1 MTRADLD
8 LIARATDRAAPAA
21 GMVKVGED
29 EVRLL
34 CDGAEAYPAML
45 AAIASARHEIVLEMY
60 WFGSDALGRQFCDA
74 LGERARSGVTVRV
87 IFDAFG
93 STPVDADMFD
103 LLRAAGADVR
113 PYHPLFVFRGTS
125 QRWAFRDHR
134 KLLVCDDE
142 VGFTGGLNI
151 GREWAS
157 LAQGGEGW
165 RDDLVEVR
173 GPGARELRTLFYGTW
188 RRLLSRR
195 ERRNPNK
202 LPPDVPAALVQTP
215 TRPVWAMSSGRG
227 WRARRAIR
235 ATYIRWI
242 VEAKRSIDIVNAYF
256 VPDRWIR
263 RALLHAVKRGIAV
276 RIIVPVRGDVPL
288 VQWAVEATLER
299 LTKEGVQAFAYS
311 GAVLHSKT
319 AVVDDQL
326 VTIGSYNLDHRSFRY
341 NLEVNLAI
349 RSATFAAI
357 VKTSVARDIERSVAW
372 THHVLR
378 NRGFFRRMLGELAN
392 LFARFL

>member
-1 MTRADLD
+1 MSESDLEV
-8 LIARATDRAAPAA
+8 IARATGRAAPAA
-21 GMVKVGED
+21 GAVKVGED

-34 CDGAEAYPAML
+34 RDGAEAYPAML
-45 AAIASARHEIVLEMY
+45 AAIAAARREIVMEFY
-60 WFGSDALGRQFCDA
+60 WFGSDAVGRQFCDS
-74 LGERARSGVTVRV
+74 LGERARSGVSVRV

-93 STPVDADMFD
+93 STPLDPEMFE
-103 LLRAAGADVR
+103 LLRSNGADVR
-113 PYHPLFVFRGTS
+113 PYHPLFVFRGTT

-134 KLLVCDDE
+134 KLLVCDE
-142 VGFTGGLNI
+142 QVGFAGGLNI

-157 LAQGGEGW
+157 LASGGEGW
-165 RDDLVEVR
+165 RDDMVEVR

-195 ERRNPNK
+195 ERGDPAK
-202 LPPDVPAALVQTP
+202 LPPDAPTVLAQTP
-215 TRPVWAMSSGRG
+215 TRPVWAIASGRG

-235 ATYIRWI
+235 ATYVRWI

-263 RALLHAVKRGIAV
+263 RALLRALRRGVTV
-276 RIIVPVRGDVPL
+276 RIIVPARGDVPL

-299 LTKEGVQAFAYS
+299 LTKQGVQAFAYS

-319 AVVDDQL
+319 AVVDDEL

-349 RSATFAAI
+349 RSAPFAEI
-357 VKTSVARDIERSVAW
+357 VKDSIARDIERSIAW
-372 THHVLR
+372 THDVLR
-378 NRGFFRRMLGELAN
+378 NRGFFRRMLGEIAN
-392 LFARFL
+392 LFAKFL